1 MKDNSGGA
9 QNPAGRDRRLLV
21 IGLVVG
27 AALASGGWYLGQS
40 RTGASDRQGI
50 EKIVREYIL
59 AHPEVLPEAMA
70 NLQKKEGSARLSDI
84 RGDVEKPYP
93 GAVLGNPQGKV
104 TLVEFTDFAC
114 GYCRKSVEDV
124 RRLVAKHPDLR
135 VVIREFPILSPQS
148 ADAARMGLAA
158 AQQGKYEAFHYAMF
172 AAGQPGPETIEA
184 AARSA
189 GLDMDKAKAAINSR
203 AVEEEIGRNVDMARQ
218 LGFNGTPSWTIGDQL
233 IPGAVGVEELSAAI
247 AAARKS

>member
-1 MKDNSGGA
+1 MQDN
-9 QNPAGRDRRLLV
+9 NRAGRDRWLLV
-21 IGLVVG
+21 IGLVAG
-27 AALASGGWYLGQS
+27 AGLASGGWYLGKSQA
-40 RTGASDRQGI
+40 GPPDRHGV
-50 EKIVREYIL
+50 ETIVREYIL

-70 NLQKKEGSARLSDI
+70 NLQQKEGSARLSDI
-84 RGDVEKPYP
+84 RGQVEKPFP
-93 GAVLGNPQGKV
+93 GAVLGNPEGKV
-104 TLVEFTDFAC
+104 TLVEFADFAC

-148 ADAARMGLAA
+148 ADAARWGLAA

-189 GLDMDKAKAAINSR
+189 GLDLARARVAVASR
-203 AVEEEIGRNVDMARQ
+203 AVEEEIARNVDMARQ
-218 LGFNGTPSWTIGDQL
+218 LGFSGTPSWTVGDQL
-233 IPGAVGVEELSAAI
+233 IPGAVGFEELSAAI
-247 AAARKS
+247 EAARKG